1 MIRSSAKLLWCPNL
15 ARAATGV
22 CYAYFDNP
30 QAAEAVSSTRKAII
44 EFAPEAQKAELNLW
58 PSPGPDFE
66 LMKRIKHM
74 LDPEH
79 LLNRG
84 RLYNRI

>member
-1 MIRSSAKLLWCPNL
+1 MQTPIL

-22 CYAYFDNP
+22 CYAYFDNAE
-30 QAAEAVSSTRKAII
+30 AAEAVTSARNAIM
-44 EFAPEAQKAELNLW
+44 EFAPEAQKPKLKLW
-58 PSPGPDFE
+58 PAPGPDFE

-74 LDPEH
+74 LDPEQ